1 MSAWTIVA
9 VVGATAASYFLTMQ
23 VYRYAL
29 KAQWL
34 DLPNTRSSHVR
45 PTPRGGGISIVVVSL
60 LGVLALAT
68 WGAID
73 WSLAMALTGGGAAV
87 AFIGFLDDR
96 RSTSVRVRMGVH
108 TAAAVW
114 SVFLLGGLAPMQVG
128 EQLVD
133 LGVLG
138 DLLAVIA
145 IIWTLNLFNF
155 MDGIDGIAGS
165 EAAFMGTAGAILAWL
180 GGAPG
185 AVCAAALLIAAASL
199 GFLAWNWPPAKIFM
213 GDVGSGYLGFAV
225 AVVALAQQRHTPEA
239 VFVWLI
245 LGGLF
250 FCDATA
256 TLVRRVLRGQRA
268 SEAHRSHAYQ
278 WLSRRWGSHRKVTL
292 TALLVNVIWLL
303 PCAALATFYPRWAGW
318 LVLGALVP
326 ITLAV
331 LKVGAGRDS

>member
-1 MSAWTIVA
+1 MSAWTILVA
-9 VVGATAASYFLTMQ
+9 VVATAASYFFTMQ

-60 LGVLALAT
+60 LGVLALAVN
-68 WGAID
+68 GAID
-73 WSLAMALTGGGAAV
+73 WRLAMALTGGGAAV
-87 AFIGFLDDR
+87 AWIGFLDDR
-96 RSTSVRVRMGVH
+96 HSASVRTRMAVH
-108 TAAAVW
+108 AAAAVW
-114 SVFLLGGLAPMQVG
+114 SVFWLDGLAPMQVG
-128 EQLVD
+128 ERLVD
-133 LGVLG
+133 LGIVG
-138 DLLAVIA
+138 DLLAVLA
-145 IIWTLNLFNF
+145 IVWTLNLFNF

-165 EAAFMGTAGAILAWL
+165 EAAFMGIAGALLAWQ
-180 GGAPG
+180 GGASG
-185 AVCAAALLIAAASL
+185 AVCAAALLIAAGSL

-225 AVVALAQQRHTPEA
+225 AVVALAQQRQTPEA

-245 LGGLF
+245 LGGVF

-256 TLVRRVLRGQRA
+256 TLARRVLRGLRA

-292 TALLVNVIWLL
+292 TVLLVNLLWLL
-303 PCAALATFYPRWAGW
+303 PSAALATSRPKWAGW
-318 LVLGALVP
+318 LVLGALLPV
-326 ITLAV
+326 TFAA
-331 LKVGAGRDS
+331 LKIGAGRDS